1 MDILP
6 PVKPPNTLGNASL
19 ALGIASASLVFGI
32 AVCALTAANQWWLR
46 LGATPLFVCGASS
59 AFLGLLAIALGAAG
73 LLGANR
79 SRSTAIVGIVL
90 GVIGICLFLAAAG
103 QAATIGG

>member
-1 MDILP
+1 M
-6 PVKPPNTLGNASL
+6 GNASL
-19 ALGIASASLVFGI
+19 ALGIVSASLVFGI
-32 AVCALTAANQWWLR
+32 AVRALTAANQGWLR

-59 AFLGLLAIALGAAG
+59 AFLGFLAIALGAAG

-79 SRSTAIVGIVL
+79 SRSTAIVL
-90 GVIGICLFLAAAG
+90 GVIGICLFLGAAG